1 MFQVFSQVL
10 VNSHYLNLCQS
21 PEVYLPI
28 PRFHNREE
36 VSATG
41 VQDWVYTSLHAKYT
55 VSHQDVIHTLAHLI
69 SLNLLAASYKPAV
82 PHAPVEKFRAISDS
96 GPILVVILLYFVS
109 TKCLN
114 RYTGSAT
121 LTFSQSAAWLWAP
134 NWAATGPACKISKIK
149 VFESQV

>member
-10 VNSHYLNLCQS
+10 VNGHYLNLCQS
-21 PEVYLPI
+21 PEVSLPI

-55 VSHQDVIHTLAHLI
+55 VSHQDVIHTLVSII

-82 PHAPVEKFRAISDS
+82 PVEKFRAISDS
-96 GPILVVILLYFVS
+96 GPTLVVIFYFFS

-121 LTFSQSAAWLWAP
+121 LTFSQSAAWLSAP
-134 NWAATGPACKISKIK
+134 NWAAKGPVCKISKIK
-149 VFESQV
+149 KKKKKVFE